1 MVGDRGSQTQ
11 TQSWLHLN
19 MNTFA
24 GVKMCIK
31 TGGLA
36 PGGTKGRRSPL
47 FLYSSHFDALC
58 ICLFGKT
65 NHFSCIPVEY
75 YYCYV
80 AIVLSLGD
88 RLVPSGTI
96 PSK

>member
-1 MVGDRGSQTQ
+1 MRHVAPIKTELWMVGDRGSQTQ

-36 PGGTKGRRSPL
+36 PGGTKGRRSPFSVFFALLCAMYL
-47 FLYSSHFDALC
+47 F
-58 ICLFGKT
+58 
-65 NHFSCIPVEY
+65 V
-75 YYCYV
+75 
-80 AIVLSLGD
+80 
-88 RLVPSGTI
+88 R
-96 PSK
+96 